1 MKSLTLLRHAKSAW
15 DDPVMRDI
23 ARPLNARGRRAAR
36 TVGKSMRASG
46 LRFDHVVASPATRV
60 VETLEEVAL
69 GYGSALAPCYD
80 LRLYLASP
88 ESLLEII
95 HEATDD
101 IARLLLVGHNP
112 GLERLALLLTDPAD
126 AGLRASLSE
135 KYPTGAL
142 AEISLGVERWSNVR
156 EESGTLV
163 RFVRPRDLDPEL
175 GPED

>member
-36 TVGKSMRASG
+36 TVGKSMRTSG
-46 LRFDHVVASPATRV
+46 LRFDRVIASPATRV
-60 VETLEEVAL
+60 VETLEDIAL
-69 GYGSALAPCYD
+69 GYGRALSPCYD
-80 LRLYLASP
+80 QRLYLASP

-95 HEATDD
+95 HETGDD
-101 IARLLLVGHNP
+101 VARLLLVGHNP
-112 GLERLALLLTDPAD
+112 GLEQLALLLTDQRD
-126 AGLRASLSE
+126 AGFRASLVE

-142 AEISLGVERWSNVR
+142 AEISLRADRWNDVR
-156 EESGTLV
+156 EGSGTLV